1 MSNDIDKRFKICLF
15 QLFQEW
21 LDLVDKITSSLS
33 DLAFVPKVADRKNEL
48 ENIIRSIKSR
58 IDGIDTG
65 RIDAIKDDQT
75 EDHPTKFSPFG
86 LVDVW

>member
-1 MSNDIDKRFKICLF
+1 MSNHIDKKFKISLF

-21 LDLVDKITSSLS
+21 LDLIDKITHSLS

-48 ENIIRSIKSR
+48 EDIIRSIKSR
-58 IDGIDTG
+58 IDGID
-65 RIDAIKDDQT
+65 IDTIKDDQT
-75 EDHPTKFSPFG
+75 EDNPTKFSPFG